1 MKNISS
7 IIHNNGLIYF
17 INKKNDS
24 KIDIIKNEFN
34 YLFDEEIDELINIET
49 NYLLGSTILE
59 DLKDYCEYKGEYNL
73 LKNINNENIIQ
84 CLLE

>member
-17 INKKNDS
+17 INKKNVS
-24 KIDIIKNEFN
+24 KTYNIKDEFN
-34 YLFDEEIDELINIET
+34 YLFDEEIDELTNIES
-49 NYLLGSTILE
+49 NYLLGSAILE

-73 LKNINNENIIQ
+73 LQNINNENIIQ
-84 CLLE
+84 YLLE

>member
-7 IIHNNGLIYF
+7 IIHNNGIIYF
-17 INKKNDS
+17 VNKKNDS
-24 KIDIIKNEFN
+24 KTYIIKDEFN
-34 YLFDEEIDELINIET
+34 YLFDEEIDELTNIES
-49 NYLLGSTILE
+49 NYLFGSMIIE

>member
-17 INKKNDS
+17 LNKKNDS
-24 KIDIIKNEFN
+24 KTYNIKDEIN
-34 YLFDEEIDELINIET
+34 YLYDEEIDELTNIEN
-49 NYLLGSTILE
+49 NYLLGSIILE

-84 CLLE
+84 YLLE